1 LRVTVTHAFSRPVDL
16 HGVSRSIWSQLR
28 LEVYGA
34 DARQHGWS
42 TRAELDRMTGWL
54 QLRPGSRLLDVGCG
68 EAGPVRLLATET
80 GARVVGVELDLELVQ
95 KARRD
100 GVIPPPGSGVD
111 IVVADAR
118 RPLPFRS
125 ATFDAVSCVDVVP
138 HLVKLD
144 PVLEDW
150 RRLLVRPE
158 SPLLV
163 IDPVV
168 PFGPVSDSELRL
180 RTGEV
185 HYELR
190 NSAKFTVALRRAGL
204 QIIEQIDL
212 TPEMV
217 AVADAWAAVVERERR
232 PLVELDGEAAV
243 QHQLDFCRLIL
254 ELGSS
259 RRLRRIAYLVARGEG
274 RA

>member
-1 LRVTVTHAFSRPVDL
+1 MTHLFSRPVDL
-16 HGVSRSIWSQLR
+16 HGVSRSTWSRLR

-34 DARQHGWS
+34 DVRQHGWS
-42 TRAELDRMTGWL
+42 TGAELDRMAGWL
-54 QLRPGSRLLDVGCG
+54 QLRPGSHLLDVGCG
-68 EAGPVRLLATET
+68 EAGPARLLALET
-80 GARVVGVELDLELVQ
+80 GARVVGIEFDRELVQ
-95 KARRD
+95 MARRD
-100 GVIPPPGSGVD
+100 GVIPPPGSGVE

-118 RPLPFRS
+118 RSLPFRS
-125 ATFDAVSCVDVVP
+125 AAFDAISCVDVVP
-138 HLVKLD
+138 CLVQLD
-144 PVLEDW
+144 PVLENW
-150 RRLLVRPE
+150 RGLLAGPE
-158 SPLLV
+158 SRLLV

-168 PFGPVSDSELRL
+168 PFGPVSDSEMRL

-190 NSAKFTVALRRAGL
+190 TTAEFSVATRRAGL
-204 QIIEQIDL
+204 RIIEQIDL

-217 AVADAWAAVVERERR
+217 AVADAWATVVERERR
-232 PLVELDGEAAV
+232 QLIELDGEAAV

-259 RRLRRIAYLVARGEG
+259 RRLRRIAYLVATGEG